1 MMLKFLTRN
10 SLYIVSALAIAVG
23 AYTALNWASLPVLQ
37 RMVGLFFMGITAHVW
52 EEMRFPGGFTEMIA
66 SRVNFTAKSKEF
78 GESITMVYVLSIAAV
93 PFLFPHITFLL
104 LAPMLLGVME
114 AVMHTAIIRLFHLK
128 RPYSPGLVTA
138 LTVLLPISAYSMSYA
153 VAHHLVSPL
162 DWVWAFLYMA
172 AGLVLAQRIVVTA
185 SGMKYSE
192 FLRNARA
199 GLSTEGPTE

>member
-1 MMLKFLTRN
+1 MLKFLTRN

-23 AYTALNWASLPVLQ
+23 AYTALNWDALPVLQ
-37 RMVGLFFMGITAHVW
+37 RMVGLFFVGITAHVW